1 LINKK
6 SGKMFKNKTVFIT
19 GASRGIG
26 LEIAKKLASEGANV
40 VIAAKTAE
48 PHPKLAGT
56 IYSAA
61 SEIEAL
67 GGKALPC
74 IVDIRDENQVLSA
87 VQKAVE
93 TFGGIDILIN
103 NASAIQLTG
112 TLRTEMKKYDLMH
125 QVNARGTFLCAQA
138 CLPYLLKS
146 ENPHVLTLS
155 PPLNVEARWFENH
168 VAYSMAKFGMSLC
181 TLGMAAEFKGKVAFN
196 ALWPKTIIATA
207 AIEFAIGNA
216 DMMQLGRKASIM
228 ADAAAVILN
237 RDAHTVSGHFY
248 IDEEVLRE
256 EGIVNFD
263 AYRVNPATREDQL
276 IPDFFI

>member
-1 LINKK
+1 M
-6 SGKMFKNKTVFIT
+6 SFKNKTVFIT

-26 LEIAKKLASEGANV
+26 LEIAKKLASEGANI

-61 SEIEAL
+61 AEIMAL
-67 GGKALPC
+67 GGQALPC
-74 IVDIRDENQVLSA
+74 IVDIRDENQVLAA
-87 VQKAVE
+87 VEKAVAR
-93 TFGGIDILIN
+93 FGGIDILIN
-103 NASAIQLTG
+103 NSSAIQLTG
-112 TLRTEMKKYDLMH
+112 TLKTDMKKYDLMH

-138 CLPYLLKS
+138 CLPHLLKS

-181 TLGMAAEFKGKVAFN
+181 TLGMSAEFKGKVAFN

-216 DMMQLGRKASIM
+216 QMLQLARKPSIM
-228 ADAAAVILN
+228 ADAAAVILQ
-237 RDAHTVSGHFY
+237 RDAKSVSGHFY
-248 IDEEVLRE
+248 IDEEVLAE
-256 EGIVNFD
+256 EGISDFSF
-263 AYRVNPATREDQL
+263 YRVNPNTPENQL

>member
-1 LINKK
+1 MSL
-6 SGKMFKNKTVFIT
+6 KNRTVFIT

-26 LEIAKKLASEGANV
+26 LEIAKKLASEGANI

-48 PHPKLAGT
+48 PHPKLSGT

-61 SEIEAL
+61 AEIVAL

-74 IVDIRDENQVLSA
+74 MVDIRDENQVLAA

-103 NASAIQLTG
+103 NASAISLTG

-181 TLGMAAEFKGKVAFN
+181 TLGMAAEFHGKVAFN

-207 AIEFAIGNA
+207 AIEFAVGNA
-216 DMMQLGRKASIM
+216 QMMQLARKPSIM
-228 ADAAAVILN
+228 ADAASAIFK
-237 RDAHTVSGHFY
+237 RDFKTTSGNFY
-248 IDEEVLRE
+248 IDEDVLRE
-256 EGIVNFD
+256 DGVKDFKM
-263 AYRVNPATREDQL
+263 YRVNPEAEESQL

>member
-1 LINKK
+1 MINKN

-26 LEIAKKLASEGANV
+26 LEIAKKLASEGANI

-181 TLGMAAEFKGKVAFN
+181 TLGMASEFKGKVAFN

>member
-6 SGKMFKNKTVFIT
+6 SAKMFKNKTVFIT

-26 LEIAKKLASEGANV
+26 LEIAKKLASEGANI

-87 VQKAVE
+87 VQKAVK

-263 AYRVNPATREDQL
+263 TYRVNPATREDQL

>member
-1 LINKK
+1 LINKN
-6 SGKMFKNKTVFIT
+6 SGNMFKNKTVFIT

-26 LEIAKKLASEGANV
+26 LEIAKKLASEGANI

>member
-1 LINKK
+1 MINKN

-26 LEIAKKLASEGANV
+26 LEIAKKLASEGANI

-74 IVDIRDENQVLSA
+74 IVDIRDENQVLAA
-87 VQKAVE
+87 VQLAVD

-112 TLRTEMKKYDLMH
+112 TLSTEMKKYDLMN
-125 QVNARGTFLCAQA
+125 QVNTRGTYLCAQA
-138 CLPYLLKS
+138 CLPHLLKS
-146 ENPHVLTLS
+146 ENPQVLTLS

-181 TLGMAAEFKGKVAFN
+181 TLGMAAEFKDKVAFN

>member
-6 SGKMFKNKTVFIT
+6 SAKMFKNKTVFIT

-26 LEIAKKLASEGANV
+26 LEIAKKLASEGANI

>member
-26 LEIAKKLASEGANV
+26 LEIAKKLASEGANI

-56 IYSAA
+56 IYTAA

>member
-6 SGKMFKNKTVFIT
+6 SGNMFKNKTVFIT

-26 LEIAKKLASEGANV
+26 LEIAKKLASEGANI
-40 VIAAKTAE
+40 VIAAKTAT

-74 IVDIRDENQVLSA
+74 MVDIRDENQVLSA

-93 TFGGIDILIN
+93 MFGGIDILIN

-228 ADAAAVILN
+228 ADAAAAILS
-237 RDAHTVSGHFY
+237 RDAKEVTGNFY

-263 AYRVNPATREDQL
+263 GYRVNPATREDQL

>member
-1 LINKK
+1 LINKN
-6 SGKMFKNKTVFIT
+6 SEKMFKNKTVFIT

-26 LEIAKKLASEGANV
+26 LEIAKKLASEGANI
-40 VIAAKTAE
+40 VIAAKTSD

-56 IYSAA
+56 IHSAA
-61 SEIEAL
+61 AEIEAL

-74 IVDIRDENQVLSA
+74 MVDIRDENQVLSA

-146 ENPHVLTLS
+146 DNPHVLTLS

-181 TLGMAAEFKGKVAFN
+181 TLGMASEFKGKVAFN

-216 DMMQLGRKASIM
+216 DMMQLGRKATIM
-228 ADAAAVILN
+228 ADAAAVILK
-237 RDAHTVSGHFY
+237 RDAKTVSGHFY

-256 EGIVNFD
+256 EGVVNFD
-263 AYRVNPATREDQL
+263 TYRVNPATREDQL

>member
-1 LINKK
+1 
-6 SGKMFKNKTVFIT
+6 MTFKNKTVFIT

-26 LEIAKKLASEGANV
+26 LEIAKKLASEGANI

-56 IYSAA
+56 IYTAA

-74 IVDIRDENQVLSA
+74 MVDIRDENQVLSA

-228 ADAAAVILN
+228 ADAAATILK
-237 RDAHTVSGHFY
+237 RDAKKVTGNFF

-263 AYRVNPATREDQL
+263 AYRVNPATPEDQL

>member
-1 LINKK
+1 
-6 SGKMFKNKTVFIT
+6 MFKNKTVFIT

-26 LEIAKKLASEGANV
+26 LEIAKKLASEGANI

-56 IYSAA
+56 IYTAA

-74 IVDIRDENQVLSA
+74 MVDIRDENQVLSA
-87 VQKAVE
+87 VKKAVE

-181 TLGMAAEFKGKVAFN
+181 TLGMASEFKGKVAFN